1 MPVLIFKSIL
11 QTLSASRSMGTQGA
25 PEVNHALSEVLDA
38 NSRADGRLEDCEP
51 KDTDL
56 GELQG
61 MRPLKAWSPFH
72 LLVVGLQAA
81 LPQQTRED

>member
-11 QTLSASRSMGTQGA
+11 QTLSASRNMGTQGP

-38 NSRADGRLEDCEP
+38 KSRADGRLEDCEP

-61 MRPLKAWSPFH
+61 RRPLRAWSPFP
-72 LLVVGLQAA
+72 LLLMGLRAA
-81 LPQQTRED
+81 RLQQT